1 MSDTNENT
9 LDNVVKLT
17 DQDGN
22 DVYFELLDFVEYQ
35 EQAYIVLL
43 PADEESEEVVILQQI
58 GEDEENEEY
67 APVTDEEDAQAVFA
81 LLRERNPD
89 LCE

>member
-1 MSDTNENT
+1 MSDTNENA

-35 EQAYIVLL
+35 EQTYIVLL
-43 PADEESEEVVILQQI
+43 PADEESDEVVILQQI

-67 APVTDEEDAQAVFA
+67 APVMDDEIAQAVFA
-81 LLRERNPD
+81 LFQERNPD

>member
-43 PADEESEEVVILQQI
+43 PAS
-58 GEDEENEEY
+58 
-67 APVTDEEDAQAVFA
+67 
-81 LLRERNPD
+81 
-89 LCE
+89 